1 MSKIKIISEDE
12 IKSYKDK
19 GYVVYT
25 DDKNENF
32 ILENFEP
39 VKSQKVVK
47 QETEE
52 EKEKNK
58 KKIETIISG
67 KDENENKINI

>member
-39 VKSQKVVK
+39 VKPQKAVK

-58 KKIETIISG
+58 KKIETIING
-67 KDENENKINI
+67 KDETSNV